1 MEQELRTLMR
11 STSVITAQVGQRI
24 EWGTHPQGTPLP
36 AIVLTVASGFE
47 GVHMNGT
54 GPHEG
59 RIQIDCYGM
68 TYGAAKNAASAVVA
82 ALNAYRGGGFLFISH
97 ASTRDSR
104 EGGTNEA
111 ERPYRTGLDFNITWR
126 PI

>member
-1 MEQELRTLMR
+1 MEEEFRTLLR
-11 STSVITAQVGQRI
+11 ATTAITDVVGQRV
-24 EWGTHPQGTPLP
+24 EWGVHPQGDPFP
-36 AIVLTVASGFE
+36 AIVLNVVSGFD

-54 GPHEG
+54 GPYEG
-59 RIQIDCYGM
+59 RIQVDCYGL
-68 TYGAAKNAASAVVA
+68 TYGTAKQVSRAVIG
-82 ALNAYRGGGFLFISH
+82 ALNAYRGGGFLFMQH
-97 ASTRDSR
+97 TSTRDGR

>member
-1 MEQELRTLMR
+1 
-11 STSVITAQVGQRI
+11 
-24 EWGTHPQGTPLP
+24 
-36 AIVLTVASGFE
+36 
-47 GVHMNGT
+47 VHMNGT

-59 RIQIDCYGM
+59 RVQVDCYGM
-68 TYGAAKNAASAVVA
+68 TYSAAKNAGKAVVA